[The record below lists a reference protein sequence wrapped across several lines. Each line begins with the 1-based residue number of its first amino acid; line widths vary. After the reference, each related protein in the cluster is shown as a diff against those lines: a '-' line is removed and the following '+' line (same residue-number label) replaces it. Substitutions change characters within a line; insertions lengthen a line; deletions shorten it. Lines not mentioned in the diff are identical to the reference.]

1 MNFVLNSQPFGGNPS
16 LRRKLSYNR
25 TLSRS
30 FVFQR
35 ALSIVNRS
43 LPSRRFRISRSIPIM
58 RRGAI
63 LVFVLLA
70 SAACA
75 QRLLLAAHAQFA
87 SAPTLLSAARH
98 EAARPDIALFRA
110 RVDAALA
117 EARAAKAFWGILVA
131 DRDTGETLY
140 ELNADRFFTPASNA
154 KIFTSSVA
162 FATLGPAFQFR
173 TTLESKAQLGAD
185 GHLTGDLMFVG
196 RGDPDISNRKFPYA
210 GKVEHDGPTEKVLA
224 QMVDEAIAK
233 GLKQIDGD
241 IVADDSYYPY
251 DPYPPGWTVG
261 DLFFTFGAPIG
272 AITFNDNC
280 MSVEI
285 IAGAQVGAPATLSV
299 DPAAALNTF
308 GYDLKTI
315 PADGKPEFGVVRQ
328 PGEQF
333 LLLRGR
339 IPVGH
344 SPMVLDLA
352 MPDPAQTTAVALK
365 QIFQSRGVPVTG
377 TGRVHHAP
385 PPETYPDAPIVLG
398 PPPVPPSPAAI
409 VFAEHLSPPLSEI
422 VRVTNKVS
430 QNLHAEL
437 LLRAVA
443 EEKKGFGVTDAGLW
457 VEQDFLKSI
466 GVADGDVV
474 FSDGSGLSRDDL
486 VTPRAVVQLL
496 RYDSQQTWGADYIS
510 TFPIAGVDGTLEN
523 RFKDTPASGLIQ
535 AKTGA
540 LDHVRAI
547 SGFATTLHGE
557 RLVFTIFGNNNPQR
571 GRDSVVAMDAIA
583 VAMVE
588 TLGPPPPRRPSK
600 KATKNK

>member
-1 MNFVLNSQPFGGNPS
+1 MNQP
-16 LRRKLSYNR
+16 
-25 TLSRS
+25 
-30 FVFQR
+30 
-35 ALSIVNRS
+35 
-43 LPSRRFRISRSIPIM
+43 LPSPRARVSHSVLIVRRC
-58 RRGAI
+58 AI
-63 LVFVLLA
+63 LIFVALA
-70 SAACA
+70 SIAFA
-75 QRLLLAAHAQFA
+75 QRLLSAAHNK
-87 SAPTLLSAARH
+87 SA
-98 EAARPDIALFRA
+98 AARPLLPGARHDDPPPDVALFRA

-117 EARAAKAFWGILVA
+117 EAHAAKAFWGILVI
-131 DRDTGETLY
+131 DRDNGETLY
-140 ELNADRFFTPASNA
+140 ELNADHFFTPASNA
-154 KIFTSSVA
+154 KIFTSSLA

-173 TTLESKAQLGAD
+173 TTLESKAQLGPD
-185 GHLTGDLMFVG
+185 GHLTGDLVFVG

-241 IVADDSYYPY
+241 VVADDSYYPY

-261 DLFFTFGAPIG
+261 DLFFTFGAPVS
-272 AITFNDNC
+272 AIAFNDNC
-280 MSVEI
+280 ISVEI
-285 IAGAQVGAPATLSV
+285 IAGAQVGDPAALSV
-299 DPAAALNTF
+299 DPSAALNTF

-328 PGEQF
+328 PGAQF

-344 SPMVLDLA
+344 SPMALDLA

-365 QIFQSRGVPVTG
+365 QIFESRGIPVSG
-377 TGRVHHAP
+377 AARVHHAS
-385 PPETYPDAPIVLG
+385 PPEIYPDAPIVLG
-398 PPPVPPSPAAI
+398 PAPVPPSPAAI
-409 VFAEHLSPPLSEI
+409 VFAEHISPPLSEI

-457 VEQDFLKSI
+457 LEQDFLKSI
-466 GVADGDVV
+466 GIADGDVV

-496 RYDSQQTWGADYIS
+496 RYDAQQPWGADYIS
-510 TFPIAGVDGTLEN
+510 TFPTAGVDGTLEN
-523 RFKDTPASGLIQ
+523 RFKDTAASGLLQ

-540 LDHVRAI
+540 LDHVRAM

-557 RLVFTIFGNNNPQR
+557 RLVFTIFGNNNPQH
-571 GRDSVVAMDAIA
+571 GRDSTVAMDAIA

-600 KATKNK
+600 KVAKKK